1 MAAALTVVKVGG
13 SLYTLSDLSSRLR
26 FWLGG
31 LEAERILLVP
41 GGGAT
46 ADVIR
51 DFDRTHGLG
60 EDKAH
65 WLALRALSLNAAF
78 LAALVAPASIV
89 DHPVDSGN
97 GISILDASAFC
108 LADERSHSDN
118 CLPHTWT
125 ATSDAIAARVAVVG
139 GAVRLILLKSVTIPT
154 GRDWSEATRHGF
166 VDPLFCDIVRS
177 VPSLEVKAVNFRERP
192 ARSR

>member
-13 SLYTLSDLSSRLR
+13 SLYTISDLSNRLR
-26 FWLGG
+26 FWLC
-31 LEAERILLVP
+31 EQQAERILLVP

-60 EDKAH
+60 ADKAH

-78 LAALVAPASIV
+78 LAALVGRASIV
-89 DHPVDSGN
+89 DHPDNAGTGV
-97 GISILDASAFC
+97 SILDAFSFS
-108 LADERSHSDN
+108 LADEQSDPAN

-125 ATSDAIAARVAVVG
+125 STSDSIAARVAVVG
-139 GAVRLILLKSVTIPT
+139 RAVRLILLKSVTFPA
-154 GRDWSEATRHGF
+154 GMHWSEATRHGF
-166 VDPLFCDIVRS
+166 VDPLFCDVIRS
-177 VPSLEVKAVNFRERP
+177 APSLEVKAVNFRELP
-192 ARSR
+192 TRSG